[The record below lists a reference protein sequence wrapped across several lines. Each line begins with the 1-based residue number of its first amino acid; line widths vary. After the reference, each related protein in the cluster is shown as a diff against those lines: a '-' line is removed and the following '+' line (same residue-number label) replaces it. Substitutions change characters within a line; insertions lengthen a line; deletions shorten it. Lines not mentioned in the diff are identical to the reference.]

1 MTDSA
6 GVHVRPLAAEDL
18 DEADRICRVA
28 FGTFLQV
35 PEPETFFGDAELVRT
50 RWKADPGAALAA
62 ELDGRLAG
70 SNFAANW
77 GSVGFFGPL
86 THRARSTGTGP
97 SRQRLLDATMDLF
110 AAWETRH
117 VGLFTFAHSA
127 KHVGLYQKYGFWPR
141 FLTAVMSA
149 PVDPDSP
156 LRSDTRIRASA
167 MRTWPAS

>member
-35 PEPETFFGDAELVRT
+35 AS
-50 RWKADPGAALAA
+50 A
-62 ELDGRLAG
+62 
-70 SNFAANW
+70 
-77 GSVGFFGPL
+77 
-86 THRARSTGTGP
+86 
-97 SRQRLLDATMDLF
+97 QRLLDATMDLF

-127 KHVGLYQKYGFWPR
+127 KHVGLYQKYGF
-141 FLTAVMSA
+141 
-149 PVDPDSP
+149 
-156 LRSDTRIRASA
+156 
-167 MRTWPAS
+167 

>member
-62 ELDGRLAG
+62 ELDGI
-70 SNFAANW
+70 
-77 GSVGFFGPL
+77 
-86 THRARSTGTGP
+86 
-97 SRQRLLDATMDLF
+97 
-110 AAWETRH
+110 
-117 VGLFTFAHSA
+117 GL
-127 KHVGLYQKYGFWPR
+127 GGR
-141 FLTAVMSA
+141 
-149 PVDPDSP
+149 
-156 LRSDTRIRASA
+156 R
-167 MRTWPAS
+167 